1 MQRKRDQTLAC
12 EAFRRKM
19 RNRSAWR
26 GSGCYKPKMFGRWLK
41 ALGAREDASA
51 GGALR
56 ASIEREL
63 PDADA
68 ETVTVVT
75 SIAGLLGTV
84 AYADRDYSPAE
95 EARVRAELLR
105 VQGMTLSGVD
115 AICKTLRE
123 HIVEISSVETP
134 RFTRDLRELAD
145 TDLRREVLGA
155 MVELAAADESIT
167 LAETN
172 MLRQLTKSLGLS
184 QEDYLE
190 LQQRHRKHLSI

>member
-1 MQRKRDQTLAC
+1 
-12 EAFRRKM
+12 
-19 RNRSAWR
+19 
-26 GSGCYKPKMFGRWLK
+26 MFGRWLK
-41 ALGAREDASA
+41 TLGAREDTSA

-63 PDADA
+63 PGADP
-68 ETVTVVT
+68 ETITVVT

-115 AICKTLRE
+115 AICKTLRDR
-123 HIVEISSVETP
+123 IVEISSVETP
-134 RFTRDLRELAD
+134 RFARALLELAD
-145 TDLRREVLGA
+145 EDLRREVLGA
-155 MVELAAADESIT
+155 MVELAAADESIS

-184 QEDYLE
+184 QQDYLE
-190 LQQRHRKHLSI
+190 LQERHRQHLKY

>member
-1 MQRKRDQTLAC
+1 
-12 EAFRRKM
+12 
-19 RNRSAWR
+19 
-26 GSGCYKPKMFGRWLK
+26 MFGRWLK
-41 ALGAREDASA
+41 ALGAREDVSA

-63 PDADA
+63 PGADP
-68 ETVTVVT
+68 ETIAVVT

-84 AYADRDYSPAE
+84 AYADRDYSPVE

-105 VQGMTLSGVD
+105 VQGMTQNGVD
-115 AICKTLRE
+115 AICKTLRQ

-134 RFTRDLRELAD
+134 RFARALLELGD
-145 TDLRREVLGA
+145 EDLRREVLGA
-155 MVELAAADESIT
+155 MVELAAADEAIT

-184 QEDYLE
+184 QQDYLE
-190 LQQRHRKHLSI
+190 LQERHRRHLRV

>member
-1 MQRKRDQTLAC
+1 LH
-12 EAFRRKM
+12 
-19 RNRSAWR
+19 
-26 GSGCYKPKMFGRWLK
+26 
-41 ALGAREDASA
+41 
-51 GGALR
+51 
-56 ASIEREL
+56 ASIAREL

-68 ETVTVVT
+68 ETVLVVT

-84 AYADRDYSPAE
+84 AYADRDYSPTE

-105 VQGMTLSGVD
+105 VQGMTVSGVD

-134 RFTRDLRELAD
+134 RFARALLELGD
-145 TDLRREVLGA
+145 EDLRREVLGA

-167 LAETN
+167 LSETN

-184 QEDYLE
+184 QQDYLE
-190 LQQRHRKHLSI
+190 LQERHRQHLKY

>member
-1 MQRKRDQTLAC
+1 
-12 EAFRRKM
+12 
-19 RNRSAWR
+19 
-26 GSGCYKPKMFGRWLK
+26 MFGRWLK
-41 ALGAREDASA
+41 TLGAREEASA

-63 PDADA
+63 PGADP

-75 SIAGLLGTV
+75 SITGLLGTV

-105 VQGMTLSGVD
+105 VQGMTISGVD

-134 RFTRDLRELAD
+134 RLARDLRELAD
-145 TDLRREVLGA
+145 VDLRREVLGA

-190 LQQRHRKHLSI
+190 LQQRHRRHLST